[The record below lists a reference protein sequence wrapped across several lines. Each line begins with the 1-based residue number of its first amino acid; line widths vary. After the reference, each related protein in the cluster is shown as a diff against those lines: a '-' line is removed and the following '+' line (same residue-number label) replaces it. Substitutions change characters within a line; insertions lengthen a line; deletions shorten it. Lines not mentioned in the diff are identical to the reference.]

1 LSRLQLPTHVDAPD
15 DSETGLISRPRA
27 LALVLTIATGVIIYL
42 CYRLASPFLPALAWA
57 LALAVIAHPLHRR
70 IVERVP
76 YPNLAA
82 GLSAAAVA
90 LIVLLPAVFVTYRL
104 ATEGEN
110 FAKTVQAEFRSGH
123 WKERLQSSPALS
135 QLVGWIAPEMQPAPS
150 APENVDDQDSAA
162 PATVTG
168 EADPADALPEAPP
181 VLNQAATALSGGLAS
196 FVTGTVW
203 LGMQMFITLMA
214 LFFFLR
220 DRHHVIRSLRS
231 MLPLS
236 HTEADE
242 VFNRVDDTITATVF
256 GSLVVAFVQ
265 GCMGG
270 LIFWWLDLPSPLLW
284 AAVMGILA
292 VIPVLGT
299 FVIWMPTA
307 IGLALQGD
315 WTSAAILVT
324 WGTLAIGLI
333 DNLLYPFIVGKRMR
347 FHTLVVFI
355 AIVGGLALFG
365 ASGIVLGPVVLAVA
379 NALLDIWRR
388 RTANGGVLEQKS
400 VV

>member
-1 LSRLQLPTHVDAPD
+1 MPSIDDDRN
-15 DSETGLISRPRA
+15 DSETGVISRPRA
-27 LALVLTIATGVIIYL
+27 LALVLTIATGLVIYL

-70 IVERVP
+70 IAKRVP
-76 YPNLAA
+76 YPGLAA
-82 GLSAAAVA
+82 GISAAVVA
-90 LIVLLPAVFVTYRL
+90 LIVLLPAVFVTHRL
-104 ATEGEN
+104 VTEGEHLTKN
-110 FAKTVQAEFRSGH
+110 VQTELTSDN
-123 WKERLQSSPALS
+123 WKDRLKSSPALS
-135 QLVGWIAPEMQPAPS
+135 QLVGWLAPEIPPAPS
-150 APENVDDQDSAA
+150 PPEKVESQES
-162 PATVTG
+162 PK
-168 EADPADALPEAPP
+168 PADANQERPPDTVPDAAP
-181 VLNQAATALSGGLAS
+181 VLNQAATAVTGGLTS
-196 FVTGTVW
+196 FVSGTVW

-220 DRHHVIRSLRS
+220 DRQHVMRSLRS
-231 MLPLS
+231 LLPLS

-242 VFNRVDDTITATVF
+242 VFTRVDDTITATVF

-270 LIFWWLDLPSPLLW
+270 LIFWWLELPSPLLW
-284 AAVMGILA
+284 GAVMGILA

-307 IGLALQGD
+307 IVLALQGD
-315 WTSAAILVT
+315 WTKAAILVT
-324 WGTLAIGLI
+324 WGALAIGLI

-379 NALLDIWRR
+379 DALLDIWRR